1 MDSYPDVQEHES
13 CAKRIKLDLSESNIG
28 ELCKGEG
35 FSCFSTSSTGPID
48 ISEGK
53 ICKICLVV

>member
-1 MDSYPDVQEHES
+1 MDSHRDVLEHES
-13 CAKRIKLDLSESNIG
+13 CAKRIKLDHIESNISDLCNG
-28 ELCKGEG
+28 EP
-35 FSCFSTSSTGPID
+35 FSCFSASVTDPID